1 MSNRR
6 AGSGL
11 VGRAAE
17 TGALDRLVD
26 DVWDGRSRAL
36 VVRGEAGVGRTA
48 LLDHVAARA
57 SGCRLLRAAG
67 VEPERAIAFAGLH
80 QLCAPLLEGLGDLPG
95 PQRDALG
102 TALGLA
108 TGRDPDPFLV
118 GGAVLGLL
126 TEVAEGGPLVGLVDD
141 VQWLDRPSAQVLG
154 FVARRLPAAPVAL
167 VLALRT
173 PGDTGDLAGL
183 PALLVDALGA
193 TDARALLAAVVPGRL
208 DERVRDRLVA
218 ETRGNP
224 RALVEVSWRSTAAGL
239 AGGFRPPGTRPLA
252 DPTEQRIRRRLDE
265 LPARTRQLLLA
276 AAAEPVGD
284 PALLWRAAGRLGI
297 PARAAASAE
306 AAGLVDLGPRVRFR
320 HPLVRAVAYRVA
332 APPDR
337 RRVHRALAEATDP
350 LVDPDRRAWHRAQAA
365 LRPDESV
372 AADLERTAGRARARG
387 GSAASAAFLARAA
400 ELTPDAGERARRA
413 LDAARATLDAGAFDA
428 ALALLGAADEGPD
441 DPVRRARTQLV
452 RAQVGFASW
461 QSGGPTAALLAAG
474 RRLAPV
480 DPATARAAYLT
491 AFGSAALAGRLAD
504 GTGLRDVAVAARRA
518 PQAPDPQAED
528 LLLEGL
534 VALFTEGY
542 AAAVPPLRAALRAVG
557 ADADGT
563 GGDGPDVLRWLW
575 LPGAVAAGLW
585 DQERWRAVAAR
596 HVRCARDS
604 GALGEL
610 LLALDARVLTHVFA
624 GELDAGAALV
634 GELDAVRE
642 ATGSGPAPAGVLG
655 LLAARGRP
663 REAEAA
669 VAAGTR
675 DATARGHG
683 RGLSATQ
690 WAAALL
696 YNGLGRYDDAVAAV
710 GEAAAFELGL
720 DNWALAELAEAAAR
734 SGRHALAADA
744 ADRLTARARAAGT
757 DWAAGVA
764 ARARALAG
772 DGAAEPDHREAVE
785 RLERTGL
792 GMEAA
797 RAHLV
802 YGEWLRRRQ
811 RRADARGHL
820 RTAHAMFDRFGAHA
834 FAERARR
841 ELRATGGTVRARR
854 GRADR
859 LTAQEA
865 QVARLAA
872 EGHTNP
878 EIGARLF
885 ISARTA
891 EYHLHKVFAKLAI
904 TSRRQLRGRL
914 ARLEPGPG

>member
-350 LVDPDRRAWHRAQAA
+350 L
-365 LRPDESV
+365 EI
-372 AADLERTAGRARARG
+372 GRA
-387 GSAASAAFLARAA
+387 
-400 ELTPDAGERARRA
+400 
-413 LDAARATLDAGAFDA
+413 
-428 ALALLGAADEGPD
+428 
-441 DPVRRARTQLV
+441 
-452 RAQVGFASW
+452 
-461 QSGGPTAALLAAG
+461 
-474 RRLAPV
+474 
-480 DPATARAAYLT
+480 
-491 AFGSAALAGRLAD
+491 
-504 GTGLRDVAVAARRA
+504 
-518 PQAPDPQAED
+518 
-528 LLLEGL
+528 
-534 VALFTEGY
+534 
-542 AAAVPPLRAALRAVG
+542 
-557 ADADGT
+557 
-563 GGDGPDVLRWLW
+563 
-575 LPGAVAAGLW
+575 
-585 DQERWRAVAAR
+585 
-596 HVRCARDS
+596 HV
-604 GALGEL
+604 
-610 LLALDARVLTHVFA
+610 
-624 GELDAGAALV
+624 
-634 GELDAVRE
+634 
-642 ATGSGPAPAGVLG
+642 
-655 LLAARGRP
+655 
-663 REAEAA
+663 
-669 VAAGTR
+669 
-675 DATARGHG
+675 
-683 RGLSATQ
+683 
-690 WAAALL
+690 
-696 YNGLGRYDDAVAAV
+696 
-710 GEAAAFELGL
+710 
-720 DNWALAELAEAAAR
+720 
-734 SGRHALAADA
+734 
-744 ADRLTARARAAGT
+744 
-757 DWAAGVA
+757 
-764 ARARALAG
+764 
-772 DGAAEPDHREAVE
+772 
-785 RLERTGL
+785 
-792 GMEAA
+792 
-797 RAHLV
+797 
-802 YGEWLRRRQ
+802 
-811 RRADARGHL
+811 
-820 RTAHAMFDRFGAHA
+820 
-834 FAERARR
+834 
-841 ELRATGGTVRARR
+841 
-854 GRADR
+854 
-859 LTAQEA
+859 
-865 QVARLAA
+865 
-872 EGHTNP
+872 
-878 EIGARLF
+878 
-885 ISARTA
+885 
-891 EYHLHKVFAKLAI
+891 
-904 TSRRQLRGRL
+904 
-914 ARLEPGPG
+914 